1 MKKTELSYSSAYEE
15 LQQIVAA
22 LQNEQIS
29 IDELP
34 AKIARATELVQFCK
48 NQLRHT
54 EEAVAG
60 LMGGEVGS

>member
-1 MKKTELSYSSAYEE
+1 MKKTELSYTSAYEE
-15 LQQIVAA
+15 LQLIVAA
-22 LQNEQIS
+22 LQNEQIP

-48 NQLRHT
+48 NQLRKT

-60 LMGGEVGS
+60 LMGGEVLS